1 LVFQRRIKL
10 KMNER
15 TFDLFSVDLK
25 AYIASKNIP
34 LNDLFLILNEDK
46 LDEIKE
52 LYNGIPHSTDK
63 AVFYATAMALRANKI
78 VEWINAKTIFIKEP
92 EKHLVRLEII
102 IMDYIKEFIGTNDGF
117 DGQGIV
123 DASYSDL
130 QEMMLNLQA
139 LEAGK
144 DTYSDDETLIDF
156 WMYLRPLLA
165 FSRKVEARSE
175 KETSFFSREED
186 KKLNYKYYDRVRMEV
201 LGLTALGGK
210 N

>member
-1 LVFQRRIKL
+1 
-10 KMNER
+10 MNER
-15 TFDLFSVDLK
+15 IFDIFSADLRS
-25 AYIASKNIP
+25 YIISNGIA
-34 LNDLFLILNEDK
+34 LNDLFLILNEDRV
-46 LDEIKE
+46 DEIKN
-52 LYNGIPHSTDK
+52 LYDGIPHSSDK
-63 AVFYATAMALRANKI
+63 YVFYATAMALKANKI
-78 VEWINAKTIFIKEP
+78 VEWINSKTILIKEP

-186 KKLNYKYYDRVRMEV
+186 KKLNYKYYDRVRVEV
-201 LGLTALGGK
+201 LGLTALGE
-210 N
+210 

>member
-1 LVFQRRIKL
+1 
-10 KMNER
+10 MNER
-15 TFDLFSVDLK
+15 IFNSFSVDLK

-201 LGLTALGGK
+201 LGLTALGE
-210 N
+210 

>member
-1 LVFQRRIKL
+1 
-10 KMNER
+10 
-15 TFDLFSVDLK
+15 
-25 AYIASKNIP
+25 
-34 LNDLFLILNEDK
+34 
-46 LDEIKE
+46 
-52 LYNGIPHSTDK
+52 
-63 AVFYATAMALRANKI
+63 
-78 VEWINAKTIFIKEP
+78 
-92 EKHLVRLEII
+92 
-102 IMDYIKEFIGTNDGF
+102 MDYIKEFIGTNQGF

-123 DASYSDL
+123 EASYSDL
-130 QEMMLNLQA
+130 QEMMHNLQA

-144 DTYSDDETLIDF
+144 DTYSDDETLIDL

-175 KETSFFSREED
+175 KEVSFFSREED

>member
-1 LVFQRRIKL
+1 MVFQRRIKL

-15 TFDLFSVDLK
+15 IFNSFSVDLK

-186 KKLNYKYYDRVRMEV
+186 KKLNYKYYDRVRVEV
-201 LGLTALGGK
+201 LGLTALGE
-210 N
+210 

>member
-1 LVFQRRIKL
+1 
-10 KMNER
+10 MNER

-186 KKLNYKYYDRVRMEV
+186 KKLNYKYYDRVRMKV
-201 LGLTALGGK
+201 LGLTALGE
-210 N
+210 

>member
-1 LVFQRRIKL
+1 
-10 KMNER
+10 MNER
-15 TFDLFSVDLK
+15 IFNSFSVDLK

-186 KKLNYKYYDRVRMEV
+186 KKLNYKYYDRVRVEV
-201 LGLTALGGK
+201 LGLTALGE
-210 N
+210 

>member
-1 LVFQRRIKL
+1 
-10 KMNER
+10 MNER
-15 TFDLFSVDLK
+15 IFNSFSVDLK

-175 KETSFFSREED
+175 KEISFFSREED